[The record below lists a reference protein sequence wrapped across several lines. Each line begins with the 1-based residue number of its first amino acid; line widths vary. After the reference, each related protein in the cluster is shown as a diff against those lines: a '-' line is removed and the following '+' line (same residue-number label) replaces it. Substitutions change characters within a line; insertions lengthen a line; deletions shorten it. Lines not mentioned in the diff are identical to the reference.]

1 VVAGTAPPH
10 ADNADAS
17 YRRDSITAKFTFV
30 VMMGS
35 LLKRAFV
42 VTVIAAAAGLYGC
55 ASSYVEPTD
64 SDTAS
69 ACEITAAAAS
79 AAECNSADL
88 ERQARDAA
96 DYKDE
101 PALGY
106 LNSPPGL
113 LPIPVTARNPS
124 PN

>member
-1 VVAGTAPPH
+1 M
-10 ADNADAS
+10 
-17 YRRDSITAKFTFV
+17 
-30 VMMGS
+30 MMGS
-35 LLKRAFV
+35 RLRIAFV
-42 VTVIAAAAGLYGC
+42 VTVLATMAGLYGC
-55 ASSYVEPTD
+55 ASTYVQTTD
-64 SDTAS
+64 DATAS

-88 ERQARDAA
+88 ARQARDAE

-113 LPIPVTARNPS
+113 LPIPVSARNS
-124 PN
+124 SSN

>member
-1 VVAGTAPPH
+1 MIGSRMNRLLAVAILVTA
-10 ADNADAS
+10 
-17 YRRDSITAKFTFV
+17 TGV
-30 VMMGS
+30 W
-35 LLKRAFV
+35 
-42 VTVIAAAAGLYGC
+42 GC
-55 ASSYVEPTD
+55 ASTYVQPTD
-64 SDTAS
+64 SDAAS
-69 ACEITAAAAS
+69 ACEITAAAAG

-88 ERQARDAA
+88 ARQARDAA

-113 LPIPVTARNPS
+113 LPIPLTSRNPS